1 MHGGCSADRPVRR
14 VWSGA
19 LARLILMTYQSKA
32 FGKRAILSTGQ
43 GVLTAVYYSTPD
55 FIPSKLARGV
65 VKTAITLGITG
76 LAVLEYRDE
85 KQGAL
90 EDSDLLVQPA
100 AQAPGELIGGPSD
113 RNDEPHPAEGLR
125 DEGGAASREK
135 GFSDFWLSLTPA
147 RRAGLSGL
155 GIAGALATAA
165 GIAAAERGIYRFSE
179 RRAERGVVAAHTK
192 TGLVISGL
200 TTLLALIPPP
210 KNK

>member
-1 MHGGCSADRPVRR
+1 
-14 VWSGA
+14 
-19 LARLILMTYQSKA
+19 MTAQSKA
-32 FGKRAILSTGQ
+32 FGKRAILSTSQ

-65 VKTAITLGITG
+65 VKTAITLGVTG

-85 KQGAL
+85 KQAAVQRG
-90 EDSDLLVQPA
+90 DLLAQPA

-113 RNDEPHPAEGLR
+113 QNDEPHPAEGRR
-125 DEGGAASREK
+125 DGGGTGSQE

-155 GIAGALATAA
+155 GIAGAIATAA

-210 KNK
+210 KDK